1 MASVKGNTVLVNND
15 PAYCVKKLNNP
26 TYYFHLDN
34 VKQLDLVNAIA
45 DKYNLRKDK
54 IQIVIKDMMGTVPGF
69 HEFMIIT
76 EQLPNTKWYEQAV
89 LIHNDV
95 KYTRLMKYC
104 SLEDVD
110 FDGENI
116 VDSINH
122 ICNEFCEII
131 N

>member
-1 MASVKGNTVLVNND
+1 MASIKGNLILVD
-15 PAYCVKKLNNP
+15 DKPAYAVKKMGNP
-26 TYYFHLDN
+26 SYYFHLDN
-34 VKQLDLVNAIA
+34 IKQLDLVNAIA
-45 DKYNLRKDK
+45 DKYNLKKDK

-76 EQLPNTKWYEQAV
+76 EQLPNTKWYDQAI

-95 KYTRLMKYC
+95 KYIRLMKYC

-110 FDGENI
+110 FESEESNT
-116 VDSINH
+116 INH
-122 ICNEFCEII
+122 SVNEFCEIV